1 MSQTLCFSHQYTPA
15 KLAEL
20 NVALEAILLQAAP
33 DEAQLMILIGQ
44 REKLVNLLLN
54 TMHEQQ
60 KRCFAEA
67 ELEINEQL
75 VHLITAQKLKVKEEL
90 AKYAKASKAI
100 KQYHQV

>member
-1 MSQTLCFSHQYTPA
+1 M
-15 KLAEL
+15 
-20 NVALEAILLQAAP
+20 V
-33 DEAQLMILIGQ
+33 LIDQ

-67 ELEINEQL
+67 ELAVNEQL
-75 VHLITAQKLKVKEEL
+75 VQLITAQKLKVKEAL
-90 AKYAKASKAI
+90 AGYAKASKAI